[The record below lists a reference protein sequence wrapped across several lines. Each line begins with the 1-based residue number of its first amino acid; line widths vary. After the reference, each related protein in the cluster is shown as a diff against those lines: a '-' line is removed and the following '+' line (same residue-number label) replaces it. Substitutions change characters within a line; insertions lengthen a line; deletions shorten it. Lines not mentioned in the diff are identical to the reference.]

1 MKWTAARWEVRGGF
15 LCWGGEGTRGSGAQG
30 DGLRGVLRG
39 AQGLKPGQGQK
50 EGTGSIRGETLMSFL
65 RSTRLKSCFGEHDF
79 SSFLAP
85 PGLKILRSAP
95 DCSRNPS
102 PCAPLPRWR
111 SLAEGKERGIPV
123 FYCNFYAK
131 KIRGIRQE
139 MTGFE
144 IWDFMGIKRAGG
156 LFFCVVEGR
165 GECVLGFLREG
176 LGPSFLGFV
185 GDFVE
190 YDRKIL
196 WRQVP

>member
-1 MKWTAARWEVRGGF
+1 MEQS
-15 LCWGGEGTRGSGAQG
+15 GEDRRPLS
-30 DGLRGVLRG
+30 
-39 AQGLKPGQGQK
+39 PGRA
-50 EGTGSIRGETLMSFL
+50 ENGE
-65 RSTRLKSCFGEHDF
+65 KSCSPKHDF
-79 SSFLAP
+79 RRPERRKLFRVSPRIEPVPSFWPCPGFRPCAP
-85 PGLKILRSAP
+85 RRTP
-95 DCSRNPS
+95 RNPS

-111 SLAEGKERGIPV
+111 SLAEGKEQGIPV

-139 MTGFE
+139 MTGFGKWK
-144 IWDFMGIKRAGG
+144 IMVKLRAERP
-156 LFFCVVEGR
+156 FFCVVEGR
-165 GECVLGFLREG
+165 GESVLGFLREG

>member
-1 MKWTAARWEVRGGF
+1 MDRCALGGAWRFFVLGRRRDARQRGA
-15 LCWGGEGTRGSGAQG
+15 GGWIAGA
-30 DGLRGVLRG
+30 VLRG

-111 SLAEGKERGIPV
+111 SLAEGKEQGIPV

-139 MTGFE
+139 MTGFGKWK
-144 IWDFMGIKRAGG
+144 IMVKLRAERP
-156 LFFCVVEGR
+156 FFCVVEGR
-165 GECVLGFLREG
+165 GESVLGFLREG

>member
-1 MKWTAARWEVRGGF
+1 MDRCALGGAWRF
-15 LCWGGEGTRGSGAQG
+15 FCGGGGEGTRGSGAQG

-39 AQGLKPGQGQK
+39 AQDLKPGQDQK

-139 MTGFE
+139 MTGFGKWK
-144 IWDFMGIKRAGG
+144 IMVRLRAEGP
-156 LFFCVVEGR
+156 FFCVVEGR
-165 GECVLGFLREG
+165 GERVLGFLREG

>member
-1 MKWTAARWEVRGGF
+1 MRDFGRGLLF
-15 LCWGGEGTRGSGAQG
+15 FAGGRKGTRRSGAQRKG
-30 DGLRGVLRG
+30 FAGLLPG
-39 AQGLKPGQGQK
+39 AQGLTPGK
-50 EGTGSIRGETLMSFL
+50 HKILGTGSIRGETLKSFL
-65 RSTRLKSCFGEHDF
+65 RSGRLKSCFGEHDF

-111 SLAEGKERGIPV
+111 SLAEGKEQGIPV

-139 MTGFE
+139 MTGFGKWK
-144 IWDFMGIKRAGG
+144 IMVKLRAERP
-156 LFFCVVEGR
+156 FFCVVEGR
-165 GECVLGFLREG
+165 GESVLGFLREG